1 MKRLDSLLIGLLA
14 ASAVVLG
21 VLEAAGLITLK
32 PVYLLCY
39 ALAVAVIFIPGRGNT
54 GRVIRLALIFL
65 IFAGIPYGWEQW
77 MSFRQGVDRFTPA
90 VLAIVLG
97 CFLFTHQRGKRGS

>member
-21 VLEAAGLITLK
+21 VSEVAGLWSPSNWLF
-32 PVYLLCY
+32 LCY

-77 MSFRQGVDRFTPA
+77 MSFRRSEPVHSCRSSNCPG
-90 VLAIVLG
+90 
-97 CFLFTHQRGKRGS
+97 LFPLYSPEG

>member
-21 VLEAAGLITLK
+21 VLEAAGLIRWK

-65 IFAGIPYGWEQW
+65 IFAGIPTDGN
-77 MSFRQGVDRFTPA
+77 S
-90 VLAIVLG
+90 G
-97 CFLFTHQRGKRGS
+97 CRSDKEWTGSLLPF